1 MTVLE
6 KEPMKEDNIN
16 FNIPTS
22 LYIAIIIAVLSI
34 VLLIAYNGYQKKDR
48 FVEKE
53 ITQSTEMS
61 NDASSDIVFDSTM
74 TKENMAK
81 LFDVPTSSITDEF
94 YEKMIYNEATSEE
107 MYEVLGKKAEPLVK
121 FKSDFG
127 VIVNP
132 DHQEFKKDEENH
144 AEIIVTNHTQDYR
157 ILLVEQKLN
166 LNDPIPQS
174 QTVNFWPGDSVK
186 VIFHNTPEK
195 MSHVDNIQAVYTIQ
209 DITNNRYNIKF
220 N

>member
-6 KEPMKEDNIN
+6 KETIKKDNIN
-16 FNIPTS
+16 FNMPTS
-22 LYIAIIIAVLSI
+22 VYIALIIAVLGI
-34 VLLIAYNGYQKKDR
+34 VLLISYYGYQKKDK
-48 FVEKE
+48 FIEEKP
-53 ITQSTEMS
+53 TQYTETS
-61 NDASSDIVFDSTM
+61 YDNSSDIVFDSTM

-81 LFDVPTSSITDEF
+81 LFDVPTSSITDAF
-94 YEKMIYNEATSEE
+94 YEKMLYNKATSEE

-144 AEIIVTNHTQDYR
+144 AEIIVTNNTQDYR